1 MSEEPGY
8 VMKKVID
15 GNTIKYRKVEV
26 TSSDIIAEKDLEIR
40 RLHELIDTLRSK
52 IETLEE
58 EGQRRKLID
67 AGRSDTA
74 ESYRIYGKFLE
85 S

>member
-1 MSEEPGY
+1 MTEEKRY

-26 TSSDIIAEKDLEIR
+26 TSSDIIAEKDLEIKH
-40 RLHELIDTLRSK
+40 LHELIDTLRSK

-67 AGRSDTA
+67 AGPSDTA
-74 ESYRIYGKFLE
+74 ESYRIYG
-85 S
+85 

>member
-1 MSEEPGY
+1 MSEEPRY

-67 AGRSDTA
+67 AVPSDTA
-74 ESYRIYGKFLE
+74 KSYRIYG
-85 S
+85 

>member
-74 ESYRIYGKFLE
+74 ESYRIYG
-85 S
+85 

>member
-1 MSEEPGY
+1 MSEEPRY

-67 AGRSDTA
+67 QAPQTPQRAIGYMA
-74 ESYRIYGKFLE
+74 NF
-85 S
+85 

>member
-1 MSEEPGY
+1 MSEEPRY

-58 EGQRRKLID
+58 EGQRRELID
-67 AGRSDTA
+67 AGPSDTA
-74 ESYRIYGKFLE
+74 ESYRIYG
-85 S
+85 

>member
-1 MSEEPGY
+1 MSEEPRY

-67 AGRSDTA
+67 AGSSDTA
-74 ESYRIYGKFLE
+74 ESYRIYG
-85 S
+85 